1 MESQDSAISPAKAD
15 ADKSQERSTIDFPY
29 VDLDNAVEVVKG
41 VHNAG
46 GTACDSDQLAA
57 QLQMEAKGGG
67 FRSRIG
73 GAQVYKLITYERGG
87 RVLLTDLGR
96 QLVDPE
102 TERQARMNAFLAVE
116 LYAKVYEEFKG
127 GPLPPHAA
135 LERALEAMGVGA
147 KVKDRARQVMLRS
160 AKQAGFFEHATDRL
174 IKPSIKNEVGS
185 GDSAKVKHNERSD
198 GEQTGGNASGGSGS
212 GSGGGDY
219 HPFIEGLLQKLPKP
233 DTEWPFEARK
243 KWLLTASNIF
253 DLMYQAPAASNNQYI
268 EIELKEI

>member
-1 MESQDSAISPAKAD
+1 MESQDPTTSPAKAN
-15 ADKSQERSTIDFPY
+15 ADKTQERSTIDFAY
-29 VDLDNAVEVVKG
+29 VDLDNAIEVVKG

-57 QLQMEAKGGG
+57 QLGMEAKGGG

-96 QLVDPE
+96 QLIDPD
-102 TERQARMNAFLAVE
+102 TERQARMNAFLAVD

-135 LERALEAMGVGA
+135 LERALETMGVGA

-160 AKQAGFFEHATDRL
+160 AKQAGFFEHAADRL
-174 IKPSIKNEVGS
+174 IKPSIKNETGA
-185 GDSAKVKHNERSD
+185 GDTVKVKNNDRSD
-198 GEQTGGNASGGSGS
+198 GEQTGNNAGSGS
-212 GSGGGDY
+212 GSGSGDGGY
-219 HPFIEGLLQKLPKP
+219 HPFIEGLLQKLPAP
-233 DTEWPFEARK
+233 DTEWAFEARK

-253 DLMYQAPAASNNQYI
+253 DLMYQAPAASSNQYI
-268 EIELKEI
+268 DIELKQI